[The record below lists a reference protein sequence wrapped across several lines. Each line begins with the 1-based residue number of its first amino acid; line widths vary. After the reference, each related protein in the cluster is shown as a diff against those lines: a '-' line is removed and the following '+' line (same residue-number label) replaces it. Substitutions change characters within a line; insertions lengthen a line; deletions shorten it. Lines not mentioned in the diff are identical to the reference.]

1 MITGQWW
8 IGVFPGLALSLSV
21 FGFALL
27 GDGLRE
33 YLDPTKR
40 YAFAVR
46 AAQERQ
52 GSAPEERPGAVPV

>member
-27 GDGLRE
+27 VDGLRE
-33 YLDPTKR
+33 YLDPTR
-40 YAFAVR
+40 RHAFAGAPSAGSSVR
-46 AAQERQ
+46 PVDER
-52 GSAPEERPGAVPV
+52 